1 LLTFIRIISLV
12 TPLLRRMVT
21 NERQRQYALET
32 REEKRRTGEKTSSKR
47 QRDQTSATPT
57 EGTLQSKHGHR
68 CISPSPYDD
77 VDPKLDEY
85 HYNVEETY
93 STEGGNG
100 ISKQQTRHTAG
111 NQFSMGETDESGIQ
125 YHINILQNGRRL
137 KPKFSLT
144 PTSCPGFASLVQYI
158 HTLLDDVDQK
168 PSSVKVLTPDGLV
181 EVNGE
186 ESWEEAVA
194 SVKDNDWMDGDV
206 KCVVEVVG
214 VVGVMH
220 QL

>member
-1 LLTFIRIISLV
+1 MLTFIRIISLV

-57 EGTLQSKHGHR
+57 EGTTQRKRGR
-68 CISPSPYDD
+68 RGISPSPYDD

-85 HYNVEETY
+85 HYNVEEIY
-93 STEGGNG
+93 STEGGDG

-111 NQFSMGETDESGIQ
+111 NQFSMGETDESGIK